1 MSRKIGACF
10 AIGILGGIIFSP
22 FFDHTQAFA
31 QGEISDKIKKLCEA
45 KYDTFKKL
53 GTENFSKTYSHLTYL
68 PDCLM
73 LFKDPSWTFNG
84 KEKID
89 RQYEKIYQI
98 KNQVNPQINNFENQ
112 KVEISKISSNKIG
125 YQTYALKVRICSDDK
140 IVTEP
145 KFFVVTDKEYF
156 LAKSSRDLTENSC
169 NFIMVFANA
178 VNPEKTSIHTFDGNY
193 IPSKYLKIKQ
203 VF

>member
-1 MSRKIGACF
+1 MSKKIGAFF
-10 AIGILGGIIFSP
+10 AMAILGGMLFSP

-45 KYDTFKKL
+45 KYDTYKKL
-53 GTENFSKTYSHLTYL
+53 GKENFSKTYSHLIYI
-68 PDCLM
+68 PDCLV
-73 LFKDPSWTFNG
+73 LFNDQSWTFNG

-89 RQYEKIYQI
+89 SQYEKIYQI
-98 KNQVNPQINNFENQ
+98 KSQVNPSISNYENQ
-112 KVEISKISSNKIG
+112 KMEINKISFNKIG
-125 YQTYALKVRICSDDK
+125 YQTYALKVRVCSDDK

-156 LAKSSRDLTENSC
+156 LAKSSRDLKENSC
-169 NFIMVFANA
+169 NFIMVYTNA
-178 VNPEKTSIHTFDGNY
+178 VNPEKTSLHTFDGNY
-193 IPSKYLKIKQ
+193 VPSKYLKIKQ